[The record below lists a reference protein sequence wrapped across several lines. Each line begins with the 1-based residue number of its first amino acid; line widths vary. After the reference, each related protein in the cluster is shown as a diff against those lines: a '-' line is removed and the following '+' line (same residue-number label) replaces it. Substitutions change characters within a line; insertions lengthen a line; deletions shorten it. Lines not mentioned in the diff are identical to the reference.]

1 MNQDGLNI
9 ELDEIK
15 AKLDVALNKAAEK
28 WGKVLNLSNIDI
40 ACVSKLVQI
49 KIEFKSFVNKL
60 PALQTGY
67 FYSRL
72 MLIDFLVDVNWDYG
86 LYAEQLI
93 IRAWFSNCRS
103 PEEFVHNATLHA
115 IVVNKTSIK
124 LKA

>member
-9 ELDEIK
+9 KLDEIK
-15 AKLDVALNKAAEK
+15 TKLDIALNKAAEK
-28 WGKVLNLSNIDI
+28 WGNVLNLSNIDI
-40 ACVSKLVQI
+40 ACIFKLLNI

-72 MLIDFLVDVNWDYG
+72 MLINFLVDVNWDYD

-93 IRAWFSNCRS
+93 IRAWFSNCRT
-103 PEEFVHNATLHA
+103 PEEFIHNATLHA
-115 IVVNKTSIK
+115 IVVNKTSIE